1 MELILLMAI
10 ITSVGGFVTVILI
23 HAYKE
28 YRKEKL
34 IKRLERQLVVQRE
47 RQFSIAE
54 LLGYNKLIER
64 IGYRLT
70 RAGLAKLNA
79 EDTFL
84 SFIVILTLVFAATTI
99 MGLGWYSVVIVAVLA
114 VFIPRLINMI
124 GTRRH
129 AKLNKQFAEAAQ
141 DIADYLKISPNL
153 ENAIRKV
160 AEEADQPLRGG
171 LNKILYKLDIGIG
184 LIPAL
189 TDFSKESES
198 MMIDFWV
205 DSIIFAHQMRA
216 SVADVCEEVSKKINV
231 RLKQNQQVSTKLT
244 EIKTMMFG
252 IAGVMAG
259 LIFFIFSSSPEFTA
273 ALKTPIGK
281 SVLIYTIVSY
291 VGATLF
297 VLQRINKE
305 VSEL

>member
-10 ITSVGGFVTVILI
+10 ITSVSGFVTVILI

-114 VFIPRLINMI
+114 VFVPWVINLL
-124 GTRRH
+124 GKRRH
-129 AKLNKQFAEAAQ
+129 AKLIKQFAE
-141 DIADYLKISPNL
+141 
-153 ENAIRKV
+153 E
-160 AEEADQPLRGG
+160 
-171 LNKILYKLDIGIG
+171 
-184 LIPAL
+184 
-189 TDFSKESES
+189 
-198 MMIDFWV
+198 
-205 DSIIFAHQMRA
+205 H
-216 SVADVCEEVSKKINV
+216 
-231 RLKQNQQVSTKLT
+231 
-244 EIKTMMFG
+244 
-252 IAGVMAG
+252 
-259 LIFFIFSSSPEFTA
+259 
-273 ALKTPIGK
+273 
-281 SVLIYTIVSY
+281 
-291 VGATLF
+291 
-297 VLQRINKE
+297 RI
-305 VSEL
+305 

>member
-1 MELILLMAI
+1 M
-10 ITSVGGFVTVILI
+10 
-23 HAYKE
+23 
-28 YRKEKL
+28 
-34 IKRLERQLVVQRE
+34 VQRE

-114 VFIPRLINMI
+114 VFVPWLINMI

-198 MMIDFWV
+198 IMIDFCTAY
-205 DSIIFAHQMRA
+205 F
-216 SVADVCEEVSKKINV
+216 C
-231 RLKQNQQVSTKLT
+231 
-244 EIKTMMFG
+244 
-252 IAGVMAG
+252 
-259 LIFFIFSSSPEFTA
+259 SSNTC
-273 ALKTPIGK
+273 IRG
-281 SVLIYTIVSY
+281 
-291 VGATLF
+291 
-297 VLQRINKE
+297 
-305 VSEL
+305 